1 MLTASI
7 GNVDDPG
14 IRLVDDD
21 QLMNV
26 VARVGSFFDAG
37 VLRAETEH
45 GLRKRRECAGLNALP
60 FDSSDD
66 PKKPRRCALNSG
78 QRLDEGENREAREQ
92 ESHPTTAD
100 CQPTTSAPRLSPS
113 PESRAARSSPSRP
126 RSARPARR

>member
-1 MLTASI
+1 MLPAGI

-37 VLRAETEH
+37 VLRAETEP
-45 GLRKRRECAGLNALP
+45 GLRKRRECAGLHALP
-60 FDSSDD
+60 FHSGDD

-100 CQPTTSAPRLSPS
+100 CPPTTSAPRLSPS
-113 PESRAARSSPSRP
+113 PESRAARMT
-126 RSARPARR
+126 PATVTTVAPM